1 MQTERHVAEV
11 KLSEL
16 KPNGKP
22 EMTPA
27 KSKKDEVASACFKLV
42 EKWLAESLMKATQV
56 LKSIWLVLA
65 VVVFLPQWE
74 TD

>member
-1 MQTERHVAEV
+1 V

-16 KPNGKP
+16 KQNGKP

-27 KSKKDEVASACFKLV
+27 KLQKDEMAGACFKRV
-42 EKWLAESLMKATQV
+42 EKWLAERLVKATQV

-65 VVVFLPQWE
+65 IVVFLPQ
-74 TD
+74 